1 MEARMKKVKCKPKM
15 VIMDAPIVKRVLAVA
30 VVIGCM
36 LAGCAAISIAAQPDV
51 VYFNAK
57 IVTLDAADSVVEAVA
72 VKDGKVLKVGTAEEI
87 RKLAGQ
93 PTRMVDLGGRTVV
106 PGLIDAHCHPME
118 AEMMKETWV
127 DCRYPETASVKQA
140 LEHIAAWAKKTPKE
154 EWIFAACVSASENK
168 FAEKRLPTKAELD
181 MAAPD
186 NPVMVANGA
195 HMGIANSA
203 ALKKLGITKG
213 AAMLPHGGSVI
224 LDKDGEPTGVLAD
237 AQADVPTT
245 PTIAQLEKY
254 YSKGIQE
261 FWNRY
266 GFTSFMAITPAA
278 ALPVLQKIAESKL
291 KPTIR
296 YTTSVWTSANG
307 KDMPEDLSK
316 FHMPKGA
323 DPAWYR
329 FGAIKVWID
338 GENDCRTGLMY
349 EPYVGHFDTDP
360 PGGKGTL
367 VTPQPQA
374 DRFVQIA
381 LKNGVMP
388 MMHCSGDAAIDIGL
402 TAYENQ
408 IRSGTPKSIMRIEHF
423 GMFQMSDKQLSRA
436 KEVRQKGFKV
446 SIQPTWLL
454 ELVKADYENMGP
466 DRTRT
471 GFKFRSMIDA
481 GLEPAAGTDVT
492 GIYLDNVN
500 PFLAIYAAVT
510 RNSDMGIFMPEEA
523 VSVTEALKMWTIWAA
538 KSMGEEKVK
547 GSIEPGKYADMTVL
561 SDDIFTMPKE
571 GLKDAKVLKTIVGG
585 NVVYEA
591 K

>member
-1 MEARMKKVKCKPKM
+1 MKTIRSKQKT
-15 VIMDAPIVKRVLAVA
+15 VIEDVPIVKRVLAVA
-30 VVIGCM
+30 AAIGFM
-36 LAGCAAISIAAQPDV
+36 VAGCTAISIAAQPDV
-51 VYFNAK
+51 VYYNGK
-57 IVTLDAADSVVEAVA
+57 IATLDAAGSVVEAVA
-72 VKDGKVLKVGTAEEI
+72 VKEGKVLKVGNSDEVK
-87 RKLAGQ
+87 KLAGKS
-93 PTRMVDLGGRTVV
+93 TRIVDLGGKTVV
-106 PGLIDAHCHPME
+106 PGFIDAHCHPME

-140 LEHIAAWAKKTPKE
+140 LEHIAAWAKKTPKG

-181 MAAPD
+181 KAAPD
-186 NPVMVANGA
+186 NPIMVANGA
-195 HMGIANSA
+195 HMGIANSE

-213 AAMLPHGGSVI
+213 VAMLPHGGSVI
-224 LDKDGEPTGVLAD
+224 LDKSGEPTGVLAD

-245 PTIAQLEKY
+245 PTVAQLEKY

-261 FWNRY
+261 FWNRH

-278 ALPVLQKIAESKL
+278 ALPVLQRIAESKL

-316 FHMPKGA
+316 FHMPKSA

-329 FGAIKVWID
+329 FGAIKAWID

-349 EPYVGHFDTDP
+349 EPYVGHFDTDA

-374 DRFVQIA
+374 DRFVQIG

-388 MMHCSGDAAIDIGL
+388 MIHCSGDAAIDIGL
-402 TAYENQ
+402 TVYENQ
-408 IRSGTPKSIMRIEHF
+408 IKGGAPKSIMRIEHF
-423 GMFQMSDKQLSRA
+423 GMFQMSDNQLSRA
-436 KEVRQKGFKV
+436 KEMRPKGFKV

-454 ELVKADYENMGP
+454 ELVKADDENMGP
-466 DRTRT
+466 ERTRT

-500 PFLAIYAAVT
+500 PLLAIYAAVT
-510 RNSDMGIFMPEEA
+510 RNSDMGIFMPEQA
-523 VSVTEALKMWTIWAA
+523 ITVTESLKMWTIWAA
-538 KSMGEEKVK
+538 KSMGEEKMK
-547 GSIEPGKYADMTVL
+547 GSIEPGKYADMAVL

-571 GLKDAKVLKTIVGG
+571 RLKDVKVLKTIVDGS
-585 NVVYEA
+585 VVYDA